1 MPEGDAARR
10 RDRRGGVLRTH
21 LRSQGHPGQL
31 STPCATVRTGSRVE
45 THFPRLVS
53 CSLFSRW
60 RRNPQAAGRT
70 ARDGALPSPPPPSA
84 VAVTAAA
91 EPIATVAV
99 TAVAVTAAADI
110 MSSSEHRVWKAHMK
124 MALSNER
131 TLISWIRVGAT
142 YGSGALVAATLGQT
156 ERGTATELA
165 GRFTLTIQAL
175 LGLAIVTWATVQ
187 FALRGRLL
195 AARWH
200 GSYENNVGPALFT
213 VPQLCRKGPVWPA
226 SADQSADCPRL
237 AEAWGSSWHGL
248 ALTGAFVE
256 PAGRRRSQLVF
267 DLLPGRQ
274 HP

>member
-1 MPEGDAARR
+1 M
-10 RDRRGGVLRTH
+10 
-21 LRSQGHPGQL
+21 
-31 STPCATVRTGSRVE
+31 
-45 THFPRLVS
+45 
-53 CSLFSRW
+53 
-60 RRNPQAAGRT
+60 
-70 ARDGALPSPPPPSA
+70 
-84 VAVTAAA
+84 
-91 EPIATVAV
+91 
-99 TAVAVTAAADI
+99 
-110 MSSSEHRVWKAHMK
+110 SEHRVWKAHMK

-142 YGSGALVAATLGQT
+142 YGSGALVAATLANGQT

-274 HP
+274 HPQPSAHGECLAPPHPRLLRLGLPLPPGPQSHGQRGAALLLPDIPRLCQPTQGHVQRQAR

>member
-1 MPEGDAARR
+1 
-10 RDRRGGVLRTH
+10 
-21 LRSQGHPGQL
+21 
-31 STPCATVRTGSRVE
+31 
-45 THFPRLVS
+45 
-53 CSLFSRW
+53 
-60 RRNPQAAGRT
+60 
-70 ARDGALPSPPPPSA
+70 
-84 VAVTAAA
+84 
-91 EPIATVAV
+91 
-99 TAVAVTAAADI
+99 
-110 MSSSEHRVWKAHMK
+110 MK

-142 YGSGALVAATLGQT
+142 YGSGALVAATLASGQT

-237 AEAWGSSWHGL
+237 AEA
-248 ALTGAFVE
+248 
-256 PAGRRRSQLVF
+256 
-267 DLLPGRQ
+267 
-274 HP
+274 